1 MSVRKVLGIVLL
13 TAGILALV
21 YRGFTYTRETH
32 NAELGPIKFQ
42 VKDRDRVEVPV
53 WAGVTLAVAGGAL
66 LAFGRR

>member
-42 VKDRDRVEVPV
+42 VKDRDRVEVPA